1 MATVR
6 KLQRLSSDRECV
18 FVCFLFFVCS
28 FFVVVFFFFFF
39 WGGLAIVQGNV
50 DRIKRASLVSC
61 VRLGQMRVS
70 ISV

>member
-28 FFVVVFFFFFF
+28 FFVVVVVVFF
-39 WGGLAIVQGNV
+39 GGVGNSA
-50 DRIKRASLVSC
+50 RER
-61 VRLGQMRVS
+61 GQNKTCQSR
-70 ISV
+70 